1 MNPVVFYSCVKVMK
15 YEVQLY
21 RDGTVYYNTVTADSY
36 DQAKQYA
43 LDHNPNATIIAIT
56 PRTQWN

>member
-1 MNPVVFYSCVKVMK
+1 MK

-21 RDGTVYYNTVTADSY
+21 RDNTVYYNTVTANSY
-36 DQAKQYA
+36 EQAKQYA
-43 LDHNPNATIIAIT
+43 LDRNPNATIIAIT